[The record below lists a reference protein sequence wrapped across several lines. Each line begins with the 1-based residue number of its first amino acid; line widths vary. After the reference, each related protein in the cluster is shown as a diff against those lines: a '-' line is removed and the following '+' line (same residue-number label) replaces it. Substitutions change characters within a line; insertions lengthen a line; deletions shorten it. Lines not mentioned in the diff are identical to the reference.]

1 MAGCPAPRPGKLAD
15 RLSEV
20 PVLSEAG
27 ASTSLVAVAGGKP
40 MVVDLFATWCESCR
54 DQVPALSKLA
64 AAHGDKLVVVGV
76 DIGEKQSE
84 VEQQLRGFGAT
95 YPIYF
100 DPDFHFAD
108 SLGISQ
114 LPAMLV
120 VDRAGVIRHRS
131 RTLDKAAMQVIDQLV
146 AAPAD

>member
-1 MAGCPAPRPGKLAD
+1 VGKLAD
-15 RLSEV
+15 RLSDV
-20 PVLSEAG
+20 PVLSEANVPTTLS
-27 ASTSLVAVAGGKP
+27 AAAAGQP

-54 DQVPALSKLA
+54 DQVPALSELA
-64 AAHGDKLVVVGV
+64 AAQAGKLMVVGV
-76 DIGEKQSE
+76 DIGEKRHE

-131 RTLDKAAMQVIDQLV
+131 RTLDKAARQAIDTLL
-146 AAPAD
+146 AAPGE